1 MKKSIREPSEK
12 LPIRLLRLEVGAFK
26 ANCYLIWDEKGN
38 CVIIDAGEDA
48 EFIEEKVRELRL
60 APKIILATHGH
71 FDHLTAASSLSLAY
85 SIPLY
90 MSKKDKFL
98 FRNLKEFP
106 PLISKNQKEGDEVK
120 VGDIFLEVLEVPG
133 HTPGS
138 LAYKLRNTPYVF
150 SGDVFFADGSWGRT
164 DFGYSDK
171 ETLQKSILR
180 LRKLSPKTIFCPG
193 HAEEFANL

>member
-1 MKKSIREPSEK
+1 MKKSTRVPSEK
-12 LPIRLLRLEVGAFK
+12 QPIKLLRLEVGSFR
-26 ANCYLIWDEKGN
+26 ANCYLVWDAKGN

-48 EFIEEKVRELRL
+48 EFIEEKIRELRL

-71 FDHLTAASSLSLAY
+71 FDHLTAVSSLSLAY

-90 MSKKDKFL
+90 MSNKDKFL
-98 FRNLKEFP
+98 FKNLKEPP
-106 PLISKNQKEGDEVK
+106 PLISKNQQEGDEVK
-120 VGDIFLEVLEVPG
+120 VGDIFLQVLEVPG

-138 LAYKLRNTPYVF
+138 LAYKLKNSPYVF
-150 SGDVFFADGSWGRT
+150 CGDVFFADGSLGRT

-171 ETLQKSILR
+171 GTLQKSILK
-180 LRKLSPKTIFCPG
+180 LRRLSPKTIFCPG